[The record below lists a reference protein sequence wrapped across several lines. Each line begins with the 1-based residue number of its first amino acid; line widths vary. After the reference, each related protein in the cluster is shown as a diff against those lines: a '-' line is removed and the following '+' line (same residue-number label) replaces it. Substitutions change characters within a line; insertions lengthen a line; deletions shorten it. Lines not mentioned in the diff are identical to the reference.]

1 MKKRTDKTQEP
12 QKEIV
17 QRVQQEPSTGGEAI
31 IADNRPTKAIQR
43 KLRSAMGNAEDTT
56 NPIQRKNNTGLPDTL
71 KSGIENLSG
80 YSMDDVKVHYNSS
93 KPAQLQAHAYAQGTD
108 IHLAPGQQKHLPH
121 EAWHV
126 VQQKQGRVKPTRQLK
141 SKVNINDDAGLE
153 KEADVMGKK
162 ALGFSFNRTAESEP
176 LKTEGLS
183 SDQAIQRYEIKNEG
197 LTVAGEFHSKSEE
210 QRKLEAEFVKSVK
223 GASAQVWTENKMPG
237 SKTDAYE
244 ASEIPE
250 HLLLSG
256 IDRIKYYSTILMAQL
271 SKDNPLVLSASN
283 MAISTSIKA
292 LKDAHGTIS
301 NDLSNAL
308 FKRKIDVE
316 NDPHIVLQTLKHDDF
331 FMTIITSDTKEID
344 EKEKSTLLK
353 NYKNFLS
360 DLENFDKSISTIITI
375 PNGRNISHNFIRSK
389 RMNDIA
395 NEKKDVNGVW
405 LIGQYHAQEIQE
417 HLRHNIQY
425 ELVSMKDFNDSIRKY
440 VGNEGELVGNLS
452 NEVGEVSA
460 SARIIKSSLKF
471 FNYLNN
477 HDNHFKS
484 EQLEEK
490 INFEVQRLI
499 EHSRILNRINRKD
512 LVAINLSMNK
522 EEKSKTINDIML
534 MIRVL
539 KEELANVPLLTFINE
554 FSPGK
559 KRPEF
564 ISLILKSLSR
574 KNLHELVSDLEKL
587 ASVAK

>member
-1 MKKRTDKTQEP
+1 MKTQTDKTQKL
-12 QKEIV
+12 QKET
-17 QRVQQEPSTGGEAI
+17 STGGVAI
-31 IADNRPTKAIQR
+31 LKDNRSTTIYQR
-43 KLRSAMGNAEDTT
+43 KLKTAMNGG
-56 NPIQRKNNTGLPDTL
+56 NNTGLPDKL

-93 KPAQLQAHAYAQGTD
+93 RPAQLQAYAYAQGTD
-108 IHLAPGQQKHLPH
+108 IHLAPGQEKHLPH

-126 VQQKQGRVKPTRQLK
+126 VQQKQGCVKPTMQFK
-141 SKVNINDDAGLE
+141 GKVNINDDAGLE

-162 ALGFSFNRTAESEP
+162 ALGFSLNRTAESEP

-308 FKRKIDVE
+308 SERKIDVE
-316 NDPHIVLQTLKHDDF
+316 NDPHIALQTLKHDDF

-344 EKEKSTLLK
+344 EKEKSDLLENHK
-353 NYKNFLS
+353 GFLR
-360 DLENFDKSISTIITI
+360 DLEKFNESISAIIEI
-375 PNGRNISHNFIRSK
+375 PNDRNISHNFIRSK

-405 LIGQYHAQEIQE
+405 LIGQYHVQEIQE